1 MPSKFHA
8 RLQKKLML
16 QLELNYS
23 KRLEALPEITVKMP
37 KDVADGKRD
46 RVPDIGIYPADLSFM
61 EDEIR
66 MTEMPLA
73 VVEILSPQQ
82 ELSELIARKNVYFR
96 AGVRSYWLVLPE
108 LLSIYVYHAPNDF
121 EIYTKN
127 ETLRD
132 PNLGIELDLG
142 PVFEGIFEHKNN
154 D

>member
-23 KRLEALPEITVKMP
+23 KHLEALPEITVKMP

-154 D
+154 G